1 MKIALNLAEKGKGF
15 TSPNPLVG
23 AVVVKNGRI
32 VGKGFHRRAGEPH
45 AEAIA
50 LEEAGKE
57 AEGATLYVNLE
68 PCIHWG
74 KTPPCAEKIKN
85 ARIKR
90 VVIGTVDPNP
100 LVNKKGI
107 EFLQESGIETRV
119 GVLEEE
125 AKEINRPFFKSIT
138 KGIPFVSVKMAMTLD
153 GKVATSTRDSK
164 WISSED
170 SRKYVH
176 LLRSE
181 NDAII
186 VGVGTIIRDDP
197 LLTIRY
203 GKNKE
208 IARAIL
214 DTKLS
219 IPENSKIFETLDKGK
234 IIIFT
239 GRIKNYEKFRRLKD
253 IGVEIVPFDTE
264 ERIPILEVLKYLNK
278 IGINSVLAEGGFRLV
293 TSLIEGSF
301 VDRFY
306 IFVSPKLVGGENAPT
321 FFEGEGIS
329 FISDSIRLE
338 NIKRF
343 CIGEDTVIIGDVKCL
358 QE

>member
-1 MKIALNLAEKGKGF
+1 MKVALSLAEKGKGF

-50 LEEAGKE
+50 LDEAGRD

-74 KTPPCAEKIKN
+74 KTPPCTEKIN
-85 ARIKR
+85 ASRIKR
-90 VVIGTVDPNP
+90 VVVGTTDPNP
-100 LVNKKGI
+100 LVNSKGV
-107 EFLQESGIETRV
+107 EFLRNSGIETKV

-153 GKVATSTRDSK
+153 GKIATTTKDSK
-164 WISSED
+164 WISSEE

-176 LLRSE
+176 LLRFE
-181 NDAII
+181 NDAIM

-203 GKNKE
+203 GREKE
-208 IARAIL
+208 IIRVIL

-219 IPENSKIFETLDKGK
+219 IPENSKIFSTIDKGK
-234 IIIFT
+234 VIVFT
-239 GRIKNYEKFRRLKD
+239 GKIKNHEKFERLKRMG
-253 IGVEIVPFDTE
+253 IEIIPLEFE
-264 ERIPILEVLKYLNK
+264 ERVPLLEVLKHLNK
-278 IGINSVLAEGGFRLV
+278 IGVNSVIAEGGFRLV
-293 TSLIEGSF
+293 TSLIEGSL

-306 IFVSPKLVGGENAPT
+306 IFVSPKLAGGEKAPT
-321 FFEGEGIS
+321 FFEGSGFS
-329 FISDSIRLE
+329 SISDSIKLE